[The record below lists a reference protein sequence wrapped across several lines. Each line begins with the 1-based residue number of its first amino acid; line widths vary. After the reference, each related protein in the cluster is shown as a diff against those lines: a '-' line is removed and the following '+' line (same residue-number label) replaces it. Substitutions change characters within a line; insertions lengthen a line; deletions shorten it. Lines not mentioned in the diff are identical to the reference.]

1 VAVVRDGRILIFTVA
16 LSCAATFIFLQ
27 LYLTPAVHGSFSRS
41 LFHILLGCCLLQ
53 WSCSIRCSDSL
64 TIVAVISSLR
74 VSKQDTAAVV
84 IMCIL
89 TVLRTSHALWS
100 LNKWKSNVF
109 VSLECLEVPSTMPSY
124 PELIQH
130 IWRSLLLP
138 GIHTNISDL
147 TFHFRMSSLPYILV
161 SYHCVF
167 FAIGIV
173 LSNCLLPEWALFI
186 YFMYLFVYLLTY
198 FLIHLLTYLLIYLFI
213 FNIYHIGHG
222 TARFT
227 RYVLSYLDI
236 LPWPTNIWRG
246 ICFWLA
252 VIVVLLQWQPPYC
265 GLFMSQ

>member
-1 VAVVRDGRILIFTVA
+1 MAVVRDGRILIFTVA
-16 LSCAATFIFLQ
+16 LSCAATFIVLQ

-74 VSKQDTAAVV
+74 VSKQDTAVV

-198 FLIHLLTYLLIYLFI
+198 FLIHLLTYLLIY
-213 FNIYHIGHG
+213 
-222 TARFT
+222 
-227 RYVLSYLDI
+227 VLSYLDI

-265 GLFMSQ
+265 RLFMSQ